1 MCYVLLALVASVA
14 KTPPPEDGDDGA
26 ARGIVGDELGDEIP
40 LPGNDEDG
48 GGGADGTD
56 NRRAG
61 DLSQTG
67 DPSSSGDPS
76 WRGDASSTAVPLV
89 VLVPM
94 VAYMWLNVA
103 GEVTFGSWIFTVAR
117 AREGLSVSTA
127 AALTSTFW
135 ACFTATRF
143 ALGLIPD
150 LRPLTALAWS
160 HVAALS
166 ALATLAMYWS
176 GSVDAS
182 GWALW
187 LLTGSIGAG
196 TAGLFPNSIA
206 QGRRMFPLTG
216 LRQALFELGPGNSFR
231 FGSAFGLCAGPFFV
245 WASGIT
251 CSGKIR
257 TFKMHG
263 HHRSPVVTVKH
274 IVTSRQFSVNR
285 DQDAGFYQ

>member
-1 MCYVLLALVASVA
+1 MFTGFDATFIACAVCYVLLALVASVA

-76 WRGDASSTAVPLV
+76 GRGDASSTAVPLV

-94 VAYMWLNVA
+94 VAYMGLNVA

-176 GSVDAS
+176 GSVDATS
-182 GWALW
+182 
-187 LLTGSIGAG
+187 LTPDLERKLAFLNGEGVDTVAHTGNGKFDAHLIGVASVLKAWG
-196 TAGLFPNSIA
+196 CDQSVV
-206 QGRRMFPLTG
+206 
-216 LRQALFELGPGNSFR
+216 SFI
-231 FGSAFGLCAGPFFV
+231 L
-245 WASGIT
+245 IY
-251 CSGKIR
+251 I
-257 TFKMHG
+257 
-263 HHRSPVVTVKH
+263 
-274 IVTSRQFSVNR
+274 FS
-285 DQDAGFYQ
+285 FS